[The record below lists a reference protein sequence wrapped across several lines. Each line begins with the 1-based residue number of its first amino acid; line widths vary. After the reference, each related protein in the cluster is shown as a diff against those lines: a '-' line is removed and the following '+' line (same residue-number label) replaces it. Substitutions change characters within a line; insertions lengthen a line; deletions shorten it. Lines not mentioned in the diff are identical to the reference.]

1 MYINYS
7 SDKIPNH
14 CLVLFKICTF
24 VVYSRKL
31 KIMKNLVQLCF
42 FILFGLTACKEVK
55 KTNNEVAE
63 TKQEVVYDSFG
74 AKISV
79 DGAITSEALLSK
91 FKMMKVGDSINVKF
105 TSTVKD
111 VCSKKGCWMKLPLVD
126 DAETMVRFKDYG
138 FFVPLDSKGREVV
151 LKGKAFIKETSVKE
165 LQHYAEDAGKT
176 AEEIA
181 KITTSKIE
189 YTFLAD
195 GVLMTRKM

>member
-14 CLVLFKICTF
+14 CFILFKICTF
-24 VVYSRKL
+24 VVYSKKL

-74 AKISV
+74 AKVSL

-91 FKMMKVGDSINVKF
+91 FKMMKAGDSINVKF

-111 VCSKKGCWMKLPLVD
+111 VCSKKGCWMRLSLAD
-126 DAETMVRFKDYG
+126 DSETMVRFKDYG
-138 FFVPLDSKGREVV
+138 FFVPLDSKGREIV

>member
-14 CLVLFKICTF
+14 CFVLLKICTF
-24 VVYSRKL
+24 VVYSKKI
-31 KIMKNLVQLCF
+31 KIMKYLIQFCF
-42 FILFGLTACKEVK
+42 FIIFGLTACKEVK
-55 KTNNEVAE
+55 KTNNEVIE
-63 TKQEVVYDSFG
+63 PKQEVVYDSFG
-74 AKISV
+74 AKISL

-91 FKMMKVGDSINVKF
+91 FKMMKAGDSINVKF
-105 TSTVKD
+105 ASIVKD

-126 DAETMVRFKDYG
+126 GSETMVRFKDYG

-151 LKGKAFIKETSVKE
+151 LNGKAFIKETSVKE

-176 AEEIA
+176 EEEIA

-189 YTFLAD
+189 YTFEAD
-195 GVLMTRKM
+195 GVLMQRKI